1 MCSFSN
7 YVYARIYTILRVI
20 TLYKDNNIRGLML
33 NSGETMCPVYGLLLV
48 TRKMYWYLHLVKL
61 KKVIYRHKNPRP
73 IYYVSRPIS

>member
-48 TRKMYWYLHLVKL
+48 THKMY
-61 KKVIYRHKNPRP
+61 
-73 IYYVSRPIS
+73 